1 MTSIYESLPQR
12 PPRVRKRPRPPP
24 PDAAPASSPRPSTP
38 PPACDTPA
46 STSLARCRGV
56 PAFEGALFSYHD
68 HTADI
73 QVHGWGPKL
82 GTAFAAAALG
92 MVHYMTPL
100 DGVATHGGGGEEEG
114 ENSSNHTRTIFVS
127 GHDAQSALYA
137 FLDDVLFAFV
147 ADGFVCAA
155 FEDVAIDREA
165 WSVTATAR
173 GEAFDPTRHA
183 AGTEVK
189 AITYSAMAIEE
200 GEGAADVHVIVDI

>member
-1 MTSIYESLPQR
+1 MRPLP
-12 PPRVRKRPRPPP
+12 P
-24 PDAAPASSPRPSTP
+24 PRPSTP
-38 PPACDTPA
+38 PPAACDTPA

-56 PAFEGALFSYHD
+56 PACAGARFSYHD

-73 QVHGWGPKL
+73 QVHGWGPDL
-82 GTAFAAAALG
+82 GAAFAAAALG

-100 DGVATHGGGGEEEG
+100 DGVATGNEEEG
-114 ENSSNHTRTIFVS
+114 GNTRSNHTRSISVS

-155 FEDVAIDREA
+155 FEVVTIDREA
-165 WSVTATAR
+165 WTVTAAAR
-173 GEAFDPTRHA
+173 GEEFDPTRHA

>member
-1 MTSIYESLPQR
+1 MTTPYESLPQR
-12 PPRVRKRPRPPP
+12 PPRRRKRPRPPRDATPPPP
-24 PDAAPASSPRPSTP
+24 PDAPATAPASP
-38 PPACDTPA
+38 PPTLDTPA
-46 STSLARCRGV
+46 TTSLARCRGE
-56 PAFEGALFSYHD
+56 PAFPGAPFSYHD

-73 QVHGWGPKL
+73 QVHGWGASLPS
-82 GTAFAAAALG
+82 AFAAAALG

-100 DGVATHGGGGEEEG
+100 DGVDVSHAGDK
-114 ENSSNHTRTIFVS
+114 HTRAIRVA

-155 FEDVAIDREA
+155 FDGVAVDRDA
-165 WSVTATAR
+165 WTVTARAR
-173 GEAFDPTRHA
+173 GEPFDAARHV

-189 AITYSAMAIEE
+189 AITYSAMAIDE